1 LCDFI
6 IGECHVLN
14 PFNATLTIQRIEPTE
29 KQAAL
34 SLKLSGHL
42 SGDGVFLLKQ
52 AVEPIFISP
61 LPPRLKLIMHEIEYM
76 DSSGVGII
84 VSIIQRMREVGGKL
98 EIHGLSDAGRELF
111 QILRLASLQD
121 VVSVEPAQS

>member
-1 LCDFI
+1 MYVANSFDT
-6 IGECHVLN
+6 
-14 PFNATLTIQRIEPTE
+14 TLTIQRIEPAG
-29 KQAAL
+29 KQAIL

-52 AVEPIFISP
+52 AVEPVFFSP
-61 LPPRLKLIMHEIEYM
+61 LPPRLNLIMDGIEYM

-98 EIHGLSDAGRELF
+98 EITGLSDVGRELF
-111 QILRLASLQD
+111 QILKLAGLNE
-121 VVSVEPAQS
+121 VVSVNPTMG